1 MGKRSLG
8 TLLELG
14 SEGDMGIGDMA
25 QLYAVYPYASAWKRV
40 AQDFMP
46 AADILLRMSSD
57 VLVGSK
63 PSSCSPGQCTRLQ
76 QITDYMLM
84 KKTMRLCVAVLLVAA
99 AALLVVY
106 RAVNRVPSADL
117 PQYEQV
123 YRIFEDGGC
132 LSCHSADPELP
143 FYTKLPVAGKIVMK
157 DVDSGYRAYDIRPFM
172 DALKVNGEVSEVD
185 LAKIEKVVLDDR
197 MPMPKYYLVHWG
209 SSLTAAKRDIVLDW
223 IRNERIAMHS
233 DALPENRAAEPVRPI
248 DQVVEVDA
256 AKAELGF
263 ALFHDPRLSVDNTVS
278 CATCHALETAGVDNH
293 QYSHGVDDQLG
304 GVNAP
309 TVYNAVY
316 NFVQFWDGRAK
327 TLADQAAGPPL
338 NPVEMA
344 SPSFDDIIAK
354 LEADKS
360 FAKAFKAVYP
370 EGITEATI
378 TDAIEEFERTLI
390 TPNSRFDKWLRGDD
404 SAITADELEG
414 YDLFKKYDCATC
426 HVGKNLGGQS
436 YELMGLRRHYFA
448 DRGMELTIED
458 NGRYK
463 ETQLERDRHRFKV
476 PGLRNVEHT
485 WPYYHDGTR
494 ETLED
499 AVRDMGRYQ
508 SGVELA
514 DAEVNKI
521 TAFLKTLTGEYQGKL
536 LTNDTSRDV
545 IHDHDHEH

>member
-1 MGKRSLG
+1 
-8 TLLELG
+8 
-14 SEGDMGIGDMA
+14 
-25 QLYAVYPYASAWKRV
+25 
-40 AQDFMP
+40 
-46 AADILLRMSSD
+46 
-57 VLVGSK
+57 
-63 PSSCSPGQCTRLQ
+63 
-76 QITDYMLM
+76 MLM
-84 KKTMRLCVAVLLVAA
+84 KKTLRWCVVMLLVAA
-99 AALLVVY
+99 AAMIVVY

-117 PQYEQV
+117 PQNEQV

-132 LSCHSADPELP
+132 LSCHSADPKLP
-143 FYTKLPVAGKIVMK
+143 FYAKMPVAGKIVMK
-157 DVDSGYRAYDIRPFM
+157 DIDSGYRSYDIRPFM
-172 DALKVNGEVSEVD
+172 NALKDGGEFSEVD

-223 IRNERIAMHS
+223 IRNERIAMYS
-233 DALPENRAAEPVRPI
+233 DNLPEDRAAEPVRPI
-248 DQVVEVDA
+248 DQTVEVDA
-256 AKAELGF
+256 AKAALGF

-338 NPVEMA
+338 NPIEMA

-354 LEADKS
+354 LKADKA
-360 FAKAFKAVYP
+360 FAKEFNAVYP
-370 EGITEATI
+370 DGITEANI
-378 TDAIEEFERTLI
+378 TNAIEEFERTLI

-404 SAITADELEG
+404 SALTAEELAG
-414 YDLFKKYDCATC
+414 YELFKQYDCATC

-448 DRGMELTIED
+448 DRGLELTVED

-463 ETQLERDRHRFKV
+463 ETQQERDRHRFKV
-476 PGLRNVEHT
+476 PGLRNIEHT

-494 ETLED
+494 ETLEE
-499 AVRDMGRYQ
+499 AVRDMGIYQ
-508 SGVELA
+508 SGVELTHEEI
-514 DAEVNKI
+514 DNI
-521 TAFLKTLTGEYQGKL
+521 TSFLKSLTGEYQGKL
-536 LTNDTSRDV
+536 LTNNTSRDV
-545 IHDHDHEH
+545 IHDHDHDH

>member
-1 MGKRSLG
+1 
-8 TLLELG
+8 
-14 SEGDMGIGDMA
+14 
-25 QLYAVYPYASAWKRV
+25 
-40 AQDFMP
+40 
-46 AADILLRMSSD
+46 
-57 VLVGSK
+57 
-63 PSSCSPGQCTRLQ
+63 
-76 QITDYMLM
+76 MLM
-84 KKTMRLCVAVLLVAA
+84 KKTLRWCAVVLLVAA
-99 AALLVVY
+99 AAMIVVY

-117 PQYEQV
+117 PQNEQV

-132 LSCHSADPELP
+132 ISCHSADPELP
-143 FYTKLPVAGKIVMK
+143 FYAKMPVAGKIVMK
-157 DVDSGYRAYDIRPFM
+157 DIDSGYRAYDIRPFM
-172 DALKVNGEVSEVD
+172 DALKDGGDFSEVD

-223 IRNERIAMHS
+223 IRKERMAMYS
-233 DALPENRAAEPVRPI
+233 DNLPENRAAEPVRPV
-248 DQVVEVDA
+248 DLNVEVDE
-256 AKAELGF
+256 AKAALGF

-293 QYSHGVDDQLG
+293 QYSHGVDDQVG

-338 NPVEMA
+338 NPIEMA

-354 LEADKS
+354 LKADKA
-360 FAKAFKAVYP
+360 FAKEFNAVYP
-370 EGITEATI
+370 DGLTEANI
-378 TDAIEEFERTLI
+378 TNAIEEFERTLI

-404 SAITADELEG
+404 SALTAEELSG
-414 YDLFKKYDCATC
+414 YELFKQYDCATC

-448 DRGMELTIED
+448 DRGLELTVED

-463 ETQLERDRHRFKV
+463 ETQQERDRHRFKV
-476 PGLRNVEHT
+476 PGLRNIEHT

-494 ETLED
+494 ETLEE
-499 AVRDMGRYQ
+499 AVRDMGIYQ
-508 SGVELA
+508 SGVELTQ
-514 DAEVNKI
+514 AEVDDI
-521 TAFLKTLTGEYQGKL
+521 TSFLKTLTGEYQGKL
-536 LTNDTSRDV
+536 LTNNTSRDV
-545 IHDHDHEH
+545 IHDHDHDH